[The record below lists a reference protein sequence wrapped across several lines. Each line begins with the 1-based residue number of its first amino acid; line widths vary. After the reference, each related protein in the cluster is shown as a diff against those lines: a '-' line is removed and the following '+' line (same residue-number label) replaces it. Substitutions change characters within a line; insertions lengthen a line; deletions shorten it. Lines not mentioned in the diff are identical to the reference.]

1 MIEFRGPAIRLS
13 DTDLPRIG
21 ATIGVGEDEIHAVL
35 DVESSG
41 SGFDSLG
48 RPKMLFEPHIFY
60 RNLSGANRDRAVS
73 LSIAYPKWGTHP
85 YPPDSYPRL
94 SAALTIDETAAL
106 RSASFGLG
114 QILGENFKAAGFPTV
129 QAMVLA
135 FVQSEANQLAG
146 MIAFIKANKLDQYL
160 RSHNWAAFA
169 NGYNGAGYKKN
180 AYDTKLANAFAR
192 WQRIKD
198 TPFGPL
204 TTPPVA
210 APVGKP
216 DPTPSPKPPVV
227 GAPASAST
235 GWLAA
240 LLSIFKRKA

>member
-1 MIEFRGPAIRLS
+1 MIEFRGPAKRLD

-35 DVESSG
+35 DVESAG
-41 SGFDSLG
+41 SGFDSNA

-60 RNLSGANRDRAVS
+60 RNLSGANRDRAVQ
-73 LSIAYPKWGTHP
+73 LGLAYANWGALPYPK
-85 YPPDSYPRL
+85 DSYPRL
-94 SAALTIDETAAL
+94 VAAIGIDESAAL

-114 QILGENFKAAGFPTV
+114 QILGENFKAAGFASV

-135 FVQSEANQLAG
+135 FVQSEAKQLEG

-198 TPFGPL
+198 TQLDPSK
-204 TTPPVA
+204 PPTVLPKPVPPD
-210 APVGKP
+210 PVGKP
-216 DPTPSPKPPVV
+216 IPPVV
-227 GAPASAST
+227 ARPSSG

-240 LLSIFKRKA
+240 LLSIFSKKA